1 MRSKAQPRAEES
13 RGVRFRDMHWV
24 VSDVLVKMQRPDSIT
39 VFRLDEREILENLV
53 SQIRRDCPKL
63 VTGGLA
69 LDLRSGS

>member
-1 MRSKAQPRAEES
+1 
-13 RGVRFRDMHWV
+13 MHWV

-69 LDLRSGS
+69 LDLRGAV

>member
-1 MRSKAQPRAEES
+1 
-13 RGVRFRDMHWV
+13 MHWV

-69 LDLRSGS
+69 LYLRGVV